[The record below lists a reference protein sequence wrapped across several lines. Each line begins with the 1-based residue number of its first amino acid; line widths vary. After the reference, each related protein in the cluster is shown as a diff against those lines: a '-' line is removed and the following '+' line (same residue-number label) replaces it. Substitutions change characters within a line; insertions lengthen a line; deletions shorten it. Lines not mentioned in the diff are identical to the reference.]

1 MPTPVKMP
9 HMGESV
15 AEGTIAKWLKAE
27 GEAVAKDEPLVEVT
41 SDKVDYEIPA
51 PAAGRVARILV
62 REGQTVAVGAELAVI
77 EETERAAAGPPAPEP
92 EAVLAE
98 PSAEVAA
105 PRAAPAGLVAPAPLP
120 LSTVRRGERKIT
132 PVVARLAEQHGLDLD
147 QLEGTGIGGR
157 VTKRDVLAHLEG
169 GRPPAVAEA
178 RPVEREARPSPAA
191 PIRPAEPVPAARPSE
206 RPPARAPAREA
217 PADEPVEAVPLTGMR
232 RAIAEHMAE
241 SVRTAAH
248 VTTVA
253 EVDLTRLVAFRE
265 RHKKEFEEQ
274 EGFSL
279 TYLPFIV
286 RATVTALKEYPGL
299 NASLEGDR
307 LLLKKYYHIGIA
319 VALDWGLIVPV
330 IRHADRLDIR
340 GLARAIHDLAERART
355 RQLAAEETR
364 GGTFSITNP
373 GVYGAVLSTP
383 IIHQPQAAI
392 LGVEAIRKT
401 PAVRD
406 EQIVIR
412 SLMYLCLSYD
422 HRIVDGAT
430 AVQFLQAIRRRLE
443 SPLELIL

>member
-1 MPTPVKMP
+1 MATSVKMP

-15 AEGTIAKWLKAE
+15 AEGTIAKWLKVE

-51 PAAGRVARILV
+51 PTAGRLARILV
-62 REGQTVAVGAELAVI
+62 QEGRTVAVGAELAVI
-77 EETERAAAGPPAPEP
+77 EETERAAAGPPAREP

-98 PSAEVAA
+98 SLAGVEPERAE
-105 PRAAPAGLVAPAPLP
+105 PAAPAPHP
-120 LSTVRRGERKIT
+120 LSPVRRGERKIT

-147 QLEGTGIGGR
+147 QIEGTGIGGR

-169 GRPPAVAEA
+169 ERPPAVAEA

-392 LGVEAIRKT
+392 LGVEAIRKA

-430 AVQFLQAIRRRLE
+430 AVQFLQTIRRRLE

>member
-15 AEGTIAKWLKAE
+15 AEGTIAKWLKTE

-51 PAAGRVARILV
+51 PAAGRLARILV

-77 EETERAAAGPPAPEP
+77 EETEQAAAGPPAPEP

-98 PSAEVAA
+98 SLAGAEPERAE
-105 PRAAPAGLVAPAPLP
+105 PAAPAPRP
-120 LSTVRRGERKIT
+120 LSPVRRGERKIT

-147 QLEGTGIGGR
+147 RIAGTGIGGR

-169 GRPPAVAEA
+169 GRPAAVAEA

-191 PIRPAEPVPAARPSE
+191 PPGPAESAQAPQPTE

-253 EVDLTRLVAFRE
+253 EVDMTRLVAFRE

-299 NASLEGDR
+299 NSSLEGDR

-340 GLARAIHDLAERART
+340 GLARAVHDLAERARK

>member
-1 MPTPVKMP
+1 MPAPVKMP

-15 AEGTIAKWLKAE
+15 AEGTLAKWLKAE
-27 GEAVAKDEPLVEVT
+27 GDAVAKDEPLVEVT

-51 PAAGRVARILV
+51 PAAGRLVRILV
-62 REGQTVAVGAELAVI
+62 GEGQTVAVGTELAVI
-77 EETERAAAGPPAPEP
+77 EEAAVPSPAPPPEP
-92 EAVLAE
+92 K
-98 PSAEVAA
+98 
-105 PRAAPAGLVAPAPLP
+105 AAPAESQAPTAAPVTP
-120 LSTVRRGERKIT
+120 RAPSSVRRGDRKIT
-132 PVVARLAEQHGLDLD
+132 PVVAKLAEQHGLDLD
-147 QLEGTGIGGR
+147 RIGGTGVAGR

-169 GRPPAVAEA
+169 GPQAPPGRSVEPAPRPPAAQAAPPAET
-178 RPVEREARPSPAA
+178 RPAA
-191 PIRPAEPVPAARPSE
+191 PPRPAEPAPAARV
-206 RPPARAPAREA
+206 PAREA
-217 PADEPVEAVPLTGMR
+217 PADEPVETLPLTGMR
-232 RAIAEHMAE
+232 RAIAQHMAE

-253 EVDLTRLVAFRE
+253 EVDMTRLVAFRE

-274 EGFSL
+274 EGFGL

-286 RATVTALKEYPGL
+286 RATTTALKEYPAL

-307 LLLKKYYHIGIA
+307 LLLKKYYHVGIA

-330 IRHADRLDIR
+330 VRHADRLDIR
-340 GLARAIHDLAERART
+340 GLARAIHDLAERARA

-364 GGTFSITNP
+364 GGTFTITNP

-392 LGVEAIRKT
+392 LGVEAIRKA

-406 EQIVIR
+406 DQVVIR

>member
-27 GEAVAKDEPLVEVT
+27 GESVAKDEPLVEVT

-51 PAAGRVARILV
+51 PAAGRLARILV
-62 REGQTVAVGAELAVI
+62 QEGRTVAVGAELAVI
-77 EETERAAAGPPAPEP
+77 EETEAAAGPPPGEP

-98 PSAEVAA
+98 PAAEVAA
-105 PRAAPAGLVAPAPLP
+105 PRAAPVAGPPWPAAPPAPRAP
-120 LSTVRRGERKIT
+120 SPVRRGGRKIT
-132 PVVARLAEQHGLDLD
+132 PVVAKLADQHGLDLD
-147 QLEGTGIGGR
+147 RIEGTGVGGR
-157 VTKRDVLAHLEG
+157 VTKRDVLVHLEG
-169 GRPPAVAEA
+169 GRPAAAQV
-178 RPVEREARPSPAA
+178 RPTEQEARPSPAA
-191 PIRPAEPVPAARPSE
+191 PPLPAEPAPAARAVE
-206 RPPARAPAREA
+206 RPPAREAAP
-217 PADEPVEAVPLTGMR
+217 DEPVEAVPLTGMR

-286 RATVTALKEYPGL
+286 RATVTALKEYPVL

-307 LLLKKYYHIGIA
+307 FLLKKYYHIGIA

-364 GGTFSITNP
+364 GGTFTITNP

-392 LGVEAIRKT
+392 LGVEAIRKA

-406 EQIVIR
+406 EQVVIR

>member
-1 MPTPVKMP
+1 
-9 HMGESV
+9 MG
-15 AEGTIAKWLKAE
+15 G
-27 GEAVAKDEPLVEVT
+27 P
-41 SDKVDYEIPA
+41 
-51 PAAGRVARILV
+51 V
-62 REGQTVAVGAELAVI
+62 RE
-77 EETERAAAGPPAPEP
+77 
-92 EAVLAE
+92 
-98 PSAEVAA
+98 AA
-105 PRAAPAGLVAPAPLP
+105 P
-120 LSTVRRGERKIT
+120 
-132 PVVARLAEQHGLDLD
+132 
-147 QLEGTGIGGR
+147 
-157 VTKRDVLAHLEG
+157 
-169 GRPPAVAEA
+169 
-178 RPVEREARPSPAA
+178 
-191 PIRPAEPVPAARPSE
+191 
-206 RPPARAPAREA
+206 
-217 PADEPVEAVPLTGMR
+217 DEPVETVPLTGIR
-232 RAIAEHMAE
+232 RTIAQHMAE

-253 EVDLTRLVAFRE
+253 EVDMTRLVAFRE

-274 EGFSL
+274 EGFAL

-286 RATVTALKEYPGL
+286 RATTTALKEYPAL

-330 IRHADRLDIR
+330 LRHADRLDIR
-340 GLARAIHDLAERART
+340 ELARAIHDLAERART
-355 RQLAAEETR
+355 RRLAAEETR
-364 GGTFSITNP
+364 GGTFTITNP

-392 LGVEAIRKT
+392 LGVEAIRKA

-406 EQIVIR
+406 DQVVIR

>member
-1 MPTPVKMP
+1 MSTPVKMP

-15 AEGTIAKWLKAE
+15 AEGTIAKWLKTE

-51 PAAGRVARILV
+51 PTAGRLARILV
-62 REGQTVAVGAELAVI
+62 QEGRTVAVGAELAVI
-77 EETERAAAGPPAPEP
+77 EETERAAAGPPPGEP

-98 PSAEVAA
+98 PAAEVAA
-105 PRAAPAGLVAPAPLP
+105 PRAAPVAGPPWPAAPPAPRAP
-120 LSTVRRGERKIT
+120 SPVRRGERKIT
-132 PVVARLAEQHGLDLD
+132 PVVAKLADQHGLDLAGI
-147 QLEGTGIGGR
+147 EGTGVGGR

-169 GRPPAVAEA
+169 GRPAAAQVRPAEQEA
-178 RPVEREARPSPAA
+178 RPLPAA
-191 PIRPAEPVPAARPSE
+191 PPLPAEPAPATRAVA
-206 RPPARAPAREA
+206 RPPAREAAP
-217 PADEPVEAVPLTGMR
+217 DEPVEAVPLTGMR

-286 RATVTALKEYPGL
+286 RATVTALKEYPVL
-299 NASLEGDR
+299 NSSLEGDR

-340 GLARAIHDLAERART
+340 GLAQAIHDLAERART

-364 GGTFSITNP
+364 GGTFTITNP

-392 LGVEAIRKT
+392 LGVEAIRKA

-406 EQIVIR
+406 EQVVIR

>member
-1 MPTPVKMP
+1 MATSVKMP

-51 PAAGRVARILV
+51 PAAGRLGRILV
-62 REGQTVAVGAELAVI
+62 QEGRTVAVGAELAVI

-98 PSAEVAA
+98 SLAGAEPVRVE
-105 PRAAPAGLVAPAPLP
+105 PAAPAPRP
-120 LSTVRRGERKIT
+120 LSPVRRGERKIT
-132 PVVARLAEQHGLDLD
+132 PVVARLAEQHGLDVAGI
-147 QLEGTGIGGR
+147 EGTGVGGR
-157 VTKRDVLAHLEG
+157 VTKQDLLAHLEG
-169 GRPPAVAEA
+169 ARPASAEA
-178 RPVEREARPSPAA
+178 PPVAREARPSPAA
-191 PIRPAEPVPAARPSE
+191 PPGPAEPAPAPRPTE

-217 PADEPVEAVPLTGMR
+217 PPDEPVEAVPLTGMR

-299 NASLEGDR
+299 NASLEGDH

-355 RQLAAEETR
+355 RQLVAEETR
-364 GGTFSITNP
+364 RGTFSITNP

>member
-27 GEAVAKDEPLVEVT
+27 GDPVAKDEPIVEVT

-51 PAAGRVARILV
+51 PAVGRLARILV
-62 REGQTVAVGAELAVI
+62 REGQAVPVGAELAVI
-77 EETERAAAGPPAPEP
+77 EEAEAGAAPPAGPEPQAAFAGPA
-92 EAVLAE
+92 V
-98 PSAEVAA
+98 EVGVPAGGPAA
-105 PRAAPAGLVAPAPLP
+105 PRAPSA
-120 LSTVRRGERKIT
+120 VRHGDRKIT
-132 PVVARLAEQHGLDLD
+132 PVVAKLAEQHGLDLD
-147 QLEGTGIGGR
+147 QIAGTGVGGR
-157 VTKRDVLAHLEG
+157 VTKRDVLTHLEG
-169 GRPPAVAEA
+169 GSPGPTA
-178 RPVEREARPSPAA
+178 RPVEPTAQPPR
-191 PIRPAEPVPAARPSE
+191 PAARP
-206 RPPARAPAREA
+206 PAREA
-217 PADEPVEAVPLTGMR
+217 APDEPVETVPLAGIR
-232 RAIAEHMAE
+232 RTIAQHMAE

-253 EVDLTRLVAFRE
+253 EVDMTRLVAFRE

-286 RATVTALKEYPGL
+286 RATTTALKEFPAL

-307 LLLKKYYHIGIA
+307 LLLKKYYHIGVA

-340 GLARAIHDLAERART
+340 ELARAIHDLAERART
-355 RQLAAEETR
+355 RRLAADETR
-364 GGTFSITNP
+364 GGTFTITNP

-392 LGVEAIRKT
+392 LGVEAIRKA

-406 EQIVIR
+406 DQIVIR

>member
-1 MPTPVKMP
+1 MATSVKMP

-51 PAAGRVARILV
+51 PTAGRLARILV
-62 REGQTVAVGAELAVI
+62 QEGRTVAVGAELAVI
-77 EETERAAAGPPAPEP
+77 EETEAAPAGPLPREP

-98 PSAEVAA
+98 SLAGAEPERAE
-105 PRAAPAGLVAPAPLP
+105 PAAPAPRP
-120 LSTVRRGERKIT
+120 LSPVRRGERKIT
-132 PVVARLAEQHGLDLD
+132 PVVARLAEQHGLDLAGI
-147 QLEGTGIGGR
+147 EGTGVGGR

-169 GRPPAVAEA
+169 GRPAGTQVA
-178 RPVEREARPSPAA
+178 PAA
-191 PIRPAEPVPAARPSE
+191 PVGRAARPLPAALPRTAEPAAPARPSE

-217 PADEPVEAVPLTGMR
+217 PPDEPVEAVPLTGMR

-274 EGFSL
+274 EGFPL

-286 RATVTALKEYPGL
+286 RATVTALKEYPVL
-299 NASLEGDR
+299 NSSLEGDR

-330 IRHADRLDIR
+330 IRHADRLNIR

-392 LGVEAIRKT
+392 LGVEAIRKA

-430 AVQFLQAIRRRLE
+430 AIQFLQAIRRRLE

>member
-1 MPTPVKMP
+1 MPTSVKMP

-27 GEAVAKDEPLVEVT
+27 GDAVAKDEPLVEVT

-51 PAAGRVARILV
+51 PAAGRLARILV
-62 REGQTVAVGAELAVI
+62 QEGRTVAVGAELAVI
-77 EETERAAAGPPAPEP
+77 EETERAEAPPPRGP
-92 EAVLAE
+92 EAVPVESPVEAGEPAAE
-98 PSAEVAA
+98 PEPAVL
-105 PRAAPAGLVAPAPLP
+105 PRASSA
-120 LSTVRRGERKIT
+120 VRHGERKIT
-132 PVVARLAEQHGLDLD
+132 PVVAKLADRHGLDLD
-147 QLEGTGIGGR
+147 QIAGTGVGGR

-169 GRPPAVAEA
+169 APPAPAA
-178 RPVEREARPSPAA
+178 RPVEPAPRPA
-191 PIRPAEPVPAARPSE
+191 PVQPPRPAETRPTEPAAQPPRPVE
-206 RPPARAPAREA
+206 RPAREA
-217 PADEPVEAVPLTGMR
+217 APDESVETVRLTGMR

-253 EVDLTRLVAFRE
+253 EVDMTRLVAFRE

-274 EGFSL
+274 EGFGL

-286 RATVTALKEYPGL
+286 RATTTALKDYPAV
-299 NASLEGDR
+299 NASVEGDR

-355 RQLAAEETR
+355 RRLAAEETQ
-364 GGTFSITNP
+364 GGTFTITNP

-392 LGVEAIRKT
+392 LGVEAIRKA

>member
-1 MPTPVKMP
+1 MATSVKMP

-51 PAAGRVARILV
+51 PAAGRLGRILV
-62 REGQTVAVGAELAVI
+62 QEGRTVAVGAELAVI

-98 PSAEVAA
+98 SLAGAEPVRVE
-105 PRAAPAGLVAPAPLP
+105 PAAPAPRP
-120 LSTVRRGERKIT
+120 LSPVRRGERKIT
-132 PVVARLAEQHGLDLD
+132 PVVARLAEQHGLDVAGI
-147 QLEGTGIGGR
+147 EGTGVGGR
-157 VTKRDVLAHLEG
+157 VTKQDLLAHLEG
-169 GRPPAVAEA
+169 ARPASAEA
-178 RPVEREARPSPAA
+178 PPVAREARPSPAA
-191 PIRPAEPVPAARPSE
+191 PPGPAEPAPAPRPTE

-299 NASLEGDR
+299 NASLEGDH

>member
-1 MPTPVKMP
+1 MATSVKMP

-51 PAAGRVARILV
+51 PAAGRLGRILV
-62 REGQTVAVGAELAVI
+62 QEGRTVAVGAELAVI

-98 PSAEVAA
+98 SLAGAEPVRVE
-105 PRAAPAGLVAPAPLP
+105 PAAPAPRP
-120 LSTVRRGERKIT
+120 LSPVRRGERKIT
-132 PVVARLAEQHGLDLD
+132 PVVARLAEQHGLDVAGI
-147 QLEGTGIGGR
+147 EGTGVGGR
-157 VTKRDVLAHLEG
+157 VTKQDLLAHLEG
-169 GRPPAVAEA
+169 ARPASAEA
-178 RPVEREARPSPAA
+178 PPVAREARPSPAA
-191 PIRPAEPVPAARPSE
+191 PPGPAEPAPAPRPTE

-217 PADEPVEAVPLTGMR
+217 PPDEPVEAVPLTGMR